1 MKFLGFTRIVVYAS
15 KVHFEYLKELGATEC
30 IDRGEVP
37 IEALVV
43 SPPVKVVYDATFTG
57 ALEAA
62 YDSVVDGGKVTT
74 VRPDA
79 KTEREGRGVTLVRCV
94 GFYAGPDMMPAIG
107 DHHLPVIAEHSTFG
121 RLLIKELPKMLE
133 KGAIVV
139 RVFCFCFT
147 LRHGLHTFQPNR
159 IEVLP
164 KGLAGIPDALKRMKA
179 GGVSGVKL
187 VAHPQEST
195 A

>member
-15 KVHFEYLKELGATEC
+15 KVHFEYLKGLGATEC

-79 KTEREGRGVTLVRCV
+79 KTERGGRGVTLVRCV

-139 RVFCFCFT
+139 RAFCFCFT
-147 LRHGLHTFQPNR
+147 LRHGLH
-159 IEVLP
+159 I
-164 KGLAGIPDALKRMKA
+164 
-179 GGVSGVKL
+179 SVK
-187 VAHPQEST
+187 SD
-195 A
+195 